1 MTKDFPKTEETQA
14 EYFVIHSLSLSTVK
28 LEVKSMSTST
38 ERLNECCAIEFRQWN
53 AKMKGNPFRLSA
65 YVFYTLH
72 HWIDKKNES
81 MFMVADHRKSFSL
94 YEQGTPP
101 PSNSN
106 LGHCFSKGM
115 VLSLKNCRCFS
126 LVNGG
131 DRYLVMRWTELPE
144 WVAACLML

>member
-14 EYFVIHSLSLSTVK
+14 EYFVIHSLSLSAVK

-65 YVFYTLH
+65 YVFFTLQ
-72 HWIDKKNES
+72 HWIDKKWVN
-81 MFMVADHRKSFSL
+81 VDGGWPQKIDLTLRARD
-94 YEQGTPP
+94 TP

-131 DRYLVMRWTELPE
+131 DRYLAIRWTELPE